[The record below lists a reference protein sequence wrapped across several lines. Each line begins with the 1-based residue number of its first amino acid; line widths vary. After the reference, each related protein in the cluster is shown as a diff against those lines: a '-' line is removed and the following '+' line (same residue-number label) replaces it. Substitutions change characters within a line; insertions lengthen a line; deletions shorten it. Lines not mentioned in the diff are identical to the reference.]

1 MRPLEILIYAVI
13 GLSALFISAYSVHMM
28 IGGLVSEEVEYRWMG
43 VICGLVIIVIGAMAW
58 DVIRRRR

>member
-43 VICGLVIIVIGAMAW
+43 AICGLVIIVIGAMAW